1 MFKLKLELKQTQ
13 PKVFLWKKNN
23 SMKNVENSFKMSEEI
38 VETDQKF
45 KWIFPEK
52 KNKSSLQ

>member
-1 MFKLKLELKQTQ
+1 
-13 PKVFLWKKNN
+13 
-23 SMKNVENSFKMSEEI
+23 MKNVENSFKMSEEI

-52 KNKSSLQ
+52 KTKVVLYSDTKK